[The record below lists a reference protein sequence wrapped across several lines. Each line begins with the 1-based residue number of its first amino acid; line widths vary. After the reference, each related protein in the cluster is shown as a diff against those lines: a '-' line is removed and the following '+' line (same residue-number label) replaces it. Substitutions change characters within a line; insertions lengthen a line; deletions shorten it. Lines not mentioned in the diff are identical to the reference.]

1 MICLRRAARCSSV
14 TLGILQIVKR
24 TFVLDNNTP
33 RWNRER
39 YTERAFGLG
48 GLGMTEKDVTTVRRT
63 PPVVAV
69 VALLTTVLT
78 VLLIAFAW
86 PAARS
91 KARDVPIGIAGP
103 AAAVAPVSTA
113 LKQNDAFEL
122 HVYGDRAAAVT
133 AIEDREVYGAIVA
146 GPAGPEMLTASAGSP
161 AIAQILTQ
169 LAARLTADQPGAKPA
184 TVTDVVPLPADDPRG
199 AGLAAGSLPLV
210 LGGILGAVLL
220 SQLVA
225 AGWRRIA
232 GAFAYAVAGG
242 LALAAVQL
250 YWIGALE
257 GNYWADA
264 GVISLAI
271 GAGTITILGLE
282 WLLGAAGFG
291 LGAATMMLLGNPL
304 SGVTTAPEMLPD
316 GWSTLGRLL
325 PPGAS
330 ASMLRSVAFF
340 DRAAITRPALVLSA
354 WLVFGLLL
362 CGIGL
367 MRDRSRRR
375 TLAPVRAIASDAA

>member
-1 MICLRRAARCSSV
+1 
-14 TLGILQIVKR
+14 
-24 TFVLDNNTP
+24 
-33 RWNRER
+33 
-39 YTERAFGLG
+39 
-48 GLGMTEKDVTTVRRT
+48 MTEKNVTTVRRT

-199 AGLAAGSLPLV
+199 AGLAAGALPLV
-210 LGGILGAVLL
+210 LGGILAAVLL
-220 SQLVA
+220 TRLVPS
-225 AGWRRIA
+225 GPRRIA
-232 GAFAYAVAGG
+232 GALGFAVTGG
-242 LALAAVQL
+242 LALTAVLQ
-250 YWIGALE
+250 YWLGALP
-257 GNYWADA
+257 GDYWANS
-264 GVISLAI
+264 GVIGLSIAATSI
-271 GAGTITILGLE
+271 AILGLE
-282 WLLGAAGFG
+282 WLLGTPGFG

-304 SGVTTAPEMLPD
+304 SGMTSAPEMLPS
-316 GWSTLGRLL
+316 GWGTLGQLL
-325 PPGAS
+325 PPGA
-330 ASMLRSVAFF
+330 AGTMLRSVAFF
-340 DRAAITRPALVLSA
+340 DGAAITRPVIVLSA
-354 WLVFGLLL
+354 WLAGGLALSAL
-362 CGIGL
+362 GAA
-367 MRDRSRRR
+367 RDRTRRR
-375 TLAPVRAIASDAA
+375 RLAVVRPIAGESAA

>member
-1 MICLRRAARCSSV
+1 MAEETRRRPPAAV
-14 TLGILQIVKR
+14 
-24 TFVLDNNTP
+24 
-33 RWNRER
+33 
-39 YTERAFGLG
+39 
-48 GLGMTEKDVTTVRRT
+48 
-63 PPVVAV
+63 V
-69 VALLTTVLT
+69 VALLTTILT

-91 KARDVPIGIAGP
+91 KPRDVPLGIAGP
-103 AAAVAPVSTA
+103 AGAVAPVTA
-113 LKQNDAFEL
+113 ALGQSAPGAFEI
-122 HVYGDRAAAVT
+122 HVYDDRAEAVS

-161 AIAQILTQ
+161 AVAQILTQ
-169 LAARLTADQPGAKPA
+169 LASRITADQPGAKPA

-199 AGLAAGSLPLV
+199 AGLSAGSLPLV